1 MSAKSRRDALLS
13 QLTSS
18 LATQAPAE
26 PPAAAE
32 PSSEGEPPLKSAA
45 AGAGENEVAPAA
57 AAGKQAKGKNPAPA
71 KSARK
76 KAAAKIPASEAP
88 PSPATGSPPAT
99 GSGKQTALWLDD
111 EDRGILHE
119 MGMQLYSQGIKPSHN
134 LVVRVALRML
144 PKDHRFFEKAKELI
158 EQDGRKVRHR

>member
-18 LATQAPAE
+18 LAIQAPAE
-26 PPAAAE
+26 SPAVVEPPSEAE
-32 PSSEGEPPLKSAA
+32 PSLESAVPGT
-45 AGAGENEVAPAA
+45 GAGEAIEVPQEQSKRKIRNPTKPVS
-57 AAGKQAKGKNPAPA
+57 KQAA
-71 KSARK
+71 KK
-76 KAAAKIPASEAP
+76 TPELEATS
-88 PSPATGSPPAT
+88 PSGSGTPPAT

>member
-1 MSAKSRRDALLS
+1 MSAKSRRDQLLS

-18 LATQAPAE
+18 LATQPAPE
-26 PPAAAE
+26 Q
-32 PSSEGEPPLKSAA
+32 SAA
-45 AGAGENEVAPAA
+45 VEPLPASATEEEGRIQAPESVSELHE
-57 AAGKQAKGKNPAPA
+57 GKKPATA

-76 KAAAKIPASEAP
+76 RAAGKAEASAVSS
-88 PSPATGSPPAT
+88 PSSTGSTPVT

-158 EQDGRKVRHR
+158 EQDGRKLRHR

>member
-18 LATQAPAE
+18 LTTQAPAE
-26 PPAAAE
+26 SPAAV
-32 PSSEGEPPLKSAA
+32 EPPVE
-45 AGAGENEVAPAA
+45 AGAPLASPVTEAGENEVTPAP
-57 AAGKQAKGKNPAPA
+57 GKQSKSKTHVPA
-71 KSARK
+71 KPARK
-76 KAAAKIPASEAP
+76 KAATKIPASQSSS
-88 PSPATGSPPAT
+88 SPAAGSPSAT

-111 EDRGILHE
+111 EDRNILHE

>member
-1 MSAKSRRDALLS
+1 MSAKSKRDALLS

-18 LATQAPAE
+18 LATQSPTGSPTAVE
-26 PPAAAE
+26 PPAEAG
-32 PSSEGEPPLKSAA
+32 PSLESPVP
-45 AGAGENEVAPAA
+45 GAGESEVSPAPE
-57 AAGKQAKGKNPAPA
+57 KQSKAKTSVPA

-76 KAAAKIPASEAP
+76 RAGKEIPASEV
-88 PSPATGSPPAT
+88 PSSSATGSPSST

-158 EQDGRKVRHR
+158 DQDGRKVRHR

>member
-26 PPAAAE
+26 PPAAEEQAPE
-32 PSSEGEPPLKSAA
+32 VEKPLESAATGAQESAA
-45 AGAGENEVAPAA
+45 ALASEEPPN
-57 AAGKQAKGKNPAPA
+57 GKTSVPA
-71 KSARK
+71 KPARK
-76 KAAAKIPASEAP
+76 KTGKKVPASEV
-88 PSPATGSPPAT
+88 PSPSSTGSSTAA

-111 EDRGILHE
+111 EDRSILHE

>member
-1 MSAKSRRDALLS
+1 MLS

-18 LATQAPAE
+18 LATQASAE

-32 PSSEGEPPLKSAA
+32 PSLEGEPPLESAA
-45 AGAGENEVAPAA
+45 ADAGENEGALGPD
-57 AAGKQAKGKNPAPA
+57 KQMKGKNPVPA
-71 KSARK
+71 KPARK
-76 KAAAKIPASEAP
+76 KAAAKIPASEV
-88 PSPATGSPPAT
+88 PSSSATGSPPAA

-158 EQDGRKVRHR
+158 EQDGRKVRHRS

>member
-1 MSAKSRRDALLS
+1 MEGTPLPDEQSK
-13 QLTSS
+13 
-18 LATQAPAE
+18 AE
-26 PPAAAE
+26 M
-32 PSSEGEPPLKSAA
+32 G
-45 AGAGENEVAPAA
+45 
-57 AAGKQAKGKNPAPA
+57 PA
-71 KSARK
+71 KPARK
-76 KAAAKIPASEAP
+76 KAARKIPVSDAP
-88 PSPATGSPPAT
+88 SSLATGSPSAT

>member
-1 MSAKSRRDALLS
+1 MSAKSKRDALLS

-26 PPAAAE
+26 SPAGVGSLPEA
-32 PSSEGEPPLKSAA
+32 EPPLESAVT
-45 AGAGENEVAPAA
+45 GAEEREVAPASEE
-57 AAGKQAKGKNPAPA
+57 QTKGKNPVPA
-71 KSARK
+71 KPARK
-76 KAAAKIPASEAP
+76 TVAKKIPASEAP
-88 PSPATGSPPAT
+88 SPSATGSPPAA